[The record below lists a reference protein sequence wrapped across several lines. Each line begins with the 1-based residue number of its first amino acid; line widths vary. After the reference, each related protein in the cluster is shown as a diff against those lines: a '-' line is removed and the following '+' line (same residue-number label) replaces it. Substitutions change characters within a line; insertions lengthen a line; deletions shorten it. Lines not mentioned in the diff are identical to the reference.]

1 MDATANFIPL
11 DPTSLFITLG
21 ILVFGM
27 FMLGI
32 GFTIRQRP
40 VGVFLMWVGT
50 LSMLSIIAYRIYIAT
65 SV

>member
-1 MDATANFIPL
+1 MDPTAHFIPL
-11 DPTSLFITLG
+11 DPTNLFTTLG

-32 GFTIRQRP
+32 GFTIRERGL
-40 VGVFLMWVGT
+40 GVVLMWIGV
-50 LSMLSIIAYRIYIAT
+50 LSMLSIISYRIYVAT

>member
-1 MDATANFIPL
+1 MDATAHFIPL
-11 DPTSLFITLG
+11 DPTSLFTTLG

-32 GFTIRQRP
+32 GFTIRERGT
-40 VGVFLMWVGT
+40 GVVLMWIGV
-50 LSMLSIIAYRIYIAT
+50 LSMLSIISYRIYVAT

>member
-1 MDATANFIPL
+1 MDATAHFIPL

-21 ILVFGM
+21 IIVFGM

-32 GFTIRQRP
+32 GFTVRHRP

-50 LSMLSIIAYRIYIAT
+50 LSMLSIITYRIYIAT

>member
-1 MDATANFIPL
+1 MDPSAHFIPL
-11 DPTSLFITLG
+11 DPTSVFVTLA
-21 ILVFGM
+21 IIVFGM

-32 GFTIRQRP
+32 GFTVRHRP

-50 LSMLSIIAYRIYIAT
+50 LSMLSIITYRIYLAT